1 MKRKAA
7 ARRRRVRKAAV
18 LCLLAAVLSVC
29 LLGGCGGADTG
40 TETDPLAASVTDGS
54 GSGNTESDTEPAAE
68 RDTDIGVS
76 ASDADETE
84 GGNTESGIGLDAVT
98 DVTLPA
104 DSSEFSP
111 TLAGQLLGLCTGN
124 TVEGSTARFEKAGFT
139 AVLHENYD
147 KADSDP
153 SHTCAYSV
161 GRKTVTRDGRERTV
175 LLVAV
180 RGTNAGE
187 WYSNVDVVPSRSGD
201 TAFAENFYLA
211 AQNVY
216 EGIRPLLTDADDPV
230 ILVCGHSRGAACA
243 NLLGVLLDAERGT
256 DDVFVYTFASPNTVR
271 KTPDVD
277 CSNIFNIIN
286 PCDPVTSVPPASLGF
301 FRAGRDITLPGSTE
315 TIALLKKLTD
325 TIDALVPTVTSY
337 YGDRHSL
344 SGPGLSEDGLSAY
357 DLARTLADLFVQ
369 ATAGGGS
376 GSGSGANLSG
386 LLSVSEDSDLYPF
399 VQTVTSLYKSGDLIK
414 LLRHHMPGVYL
425 SLMTSA
431 DLTAQTQAEGGA

>member
-1 MKRKAA
+1 M
-7 ARRRRVRKAAV
+7 
-18 LCLLAAVLSVC
+18 
-29 LLGGCGGADTG
+29 
-40 TETDPLAASVTDGS
+40 
-54 GSGNTESDTEPAAE
+54 
-68 RDTDIGVS
+68 
-76 ASDADETE
+76 
-84 GGNTESGIGLDAVT
+84 
-98 DVTLPA
+98 
-104 DSSEFSP
+104 
-111 TLAGQLLGLCTGN
+111 
-124 TVEGSTARFEKAGFT
+124 
-139 AVLHENYD
+139 
-147 KADSDP
+147 
-153 SHTCAYSV
+153 
-161 GRKTVTRDGRERTV
+161 
-175 LLVAV
+175 
-180 RGTNAGE
+180 
-187 WYSNVDVVPSRSGD
+187 
-201 TAFAENFYLA
+201 
-211 AQNVY
+211 
-216 EGIRPLLTDADDPV
+216 
-230 ILVCGHSRGAACA
+230 
-243 NLLGVLLDAERGT
+243 
-256 DDVFVYTFASPNTVR
+256 FVYTFASPNTVR